1 MEPPVRLLRAQDDVT
16 RVIAAFLSTQELV
29 AVVETCHAAAVSV
42 FRVEL
47 LRRTRLHCM
56 PDAARAQALVGSMPE
71 AARRHVRH
79 LALPHTVLAHHLAA
93 LLPDVQSLRVT
104 APSFMLPS
112 ELSGERLDVAPLGRL
127 PTLTRLDLTDALGVD
142 HIRGID
148 ALVALEELSLQGT
161 NVVDLS
167 PLTDL
172 RKLRKIDIS
181 STPVNDISVLGGLH
195 DSLQSLDL
203 TYTRQLRDY
212 EPLGQL
218 TGLLRL
224 VLNRNSIL
232 SLQSVTRIAKS
243 IEWLEIAD
251 ANVHC
256 VEESDREALLEALTN
271 IQVLDLSWT
280 RFISRLDSLRGLRK
294 LRILRLSGE
303 KFRDLAPLLEL
314 SQLEELAV
322 KQDIDVDL
330 SVIRAMHNL
339 RELYL
344 FGFRPHTASVDYM
357 STLPH
362 LKVLSVSSLFQLG
375 LPQLQHLRCLR
386 VTVLSYSEY
395 FKYPA
400 APSLTDLEVCTRV
413 DLTQIQARYKNLR
426 YLYLEDVDRVDL
438 HSIALFK
445 TLEKL
450 EIGRRTS
457 ASVVTPV
464 SHSFLRS
471 LKQLRVLRIHRTN
484 LTDLSAVADLNELRE
499 LTVDGTSVRDVA
511 PLAALAKIET
521 ISLADTKVRDVS
533 RLAGLRHLRSV
544 TLPKQADCASLH
556 RVFHRHE
563 GLESLREIIHPFIN
577 CLWGSHRV
585 EATRE

>member
-104 APSFMLPS
+104 APSFMAAV
-112 ELSGERLDVAPLGRL
+112 GIVWGTTGHAV
-127 PTLTRLDLTDALGVD
+127 GVD

-511 PLAALAKIET
+511 PLASLAKIET

-533 RLAGLRHLRSV
+533 RLTGLRHLRSV